1 MVLDKLLKKVN
12 NHFNIDITQNS
23 RKRELVMARA
33 AFFWLARKKTRYSLN
48 RIGLMVKRDHSTVL
62 YSIKNF
68 ENWLNCDSNFKN
80 EFEKLQKIVFNE
92 LSVDDLIEKKVLIKY
107 KFLKIA
113 KELLIAEVNKLNKY
127 KNENKN

>member
-1 MVLDKLLKKVN
+1 MVLEKLLKRVN
-12 NHFNIDITQNS
+12 NHFDIDITQNS

-62 YSIKNF
+62 YSMNNF

-80 EFEKLQKIVFNE
+80 EFEKLRKIVFNE
-92 LSVDDLIEKKVLIKY
+92 LSVDDLMQKKLIIKY

-113 KELLIAEVNKLNKY
+113 KELLIAEVKKLNKQL
-127 KNENKN
+127 

>member
-62 YSIKNF
+62 YSMNNF

-80 EFEKLQKIVFNE
+80 EFEKLRKIVFNE
-92 LSVDDLIEKKVLIKY
+92 LSVDDLMQKKLIIKY

-113 KELLIAEVNKLNKY
+113 KELLIAEVKKLNKQL
-127 KNENKN
+127 

>member
-1 MVLDKLLKKVN
+1 MVLEKLLKRVN
-12 NHFNIDITQNS
+12 NHFDIDITQNS

-62 YSIKNF
+62 YSMNNF

-92 LSVDDLIEKKVLIKY
+92 LSVDDLMQKKLIIKY

-113 KELLIAEVNKLNKY
+113 KELLIAEVKKLNKQL
-127 KNENKN
+127 

>member
-113 KELLIAEVNKLNKY
+113 KELLIAEVTKLNKY

>member
-1 MVLDKLLKKVN
+1 MVLDKLLKRVN
-12 NHFNIDITQNS
+12 NHFDIDITQNS

-62 YSIKNF
+62 YSMNNF

-80 EFEKLQKIVFNE
+80 EFEKLRKIVFNE
-92 LSVDDLIEKKVLIKY
+92 LSVDDLMQKKLIIKY

-113 KELLIAEVNKLNKY
+113 KELLIVEVKKLNKQL
-127 KNENKN
+127 

>member
-1 MVLDKLLKKVN
+1 MILDKLLKRVN
-12 NHFNIDITQNS
+12 NHFDIDITQNS

-62 YSIKNF
+62 YSMNNF

-80 EFEKLQKIVFNE
+80 EFEKLRKIVFNE
-92 LSVDDLIEKKVLIKY
+92 LSVDDLMQKKLIIKY

-113 KELLIAEVNKLNKY
+113 KELLIVEVKKLNKQL
-127 KNENKN
+127 

>member
-62 YSIKNF
+62 YSMNNF

-92 LSVDDLIEKKVLIKY
+92 LSVDDLMQKKLIIKY

-113 KELLIAEVNKLNKY
+113 KELLIAEVKKLNKQL
-127 KNENKN
+127 